1 MKLAQ
6 YFRLD
11 GSNSGRN
18 HADST
23 CGATGEINRP
33 PSDERPAIVD
43 AHDHTA
49 AVVEVGDADPG
60 AEGEGAVGGCKGG
73 GVEGFT
79 ASGRTAGKAWTVP

>member
-11 GSNSGRN
+11 GNDPGGN

-49 AVVEVGDADPG
+49 AVVEVGDAYAG
-60 AEGEGAVGGCKGG
+60 AEGQGAVGRCKSG

-79 ASGRTAGKAWTVP
+79 TSGRPAGKAWTVP